1 MSIEHHTSNL
11 PNEIIEIILLH
22 LPIKSLLRFKSVSK
36 SWNSIISDPVF
47 THTHLQFSNSPHLF
61 LIKNRSF
68 QGAFSLLKLEAKK
81 FHREAVLSGPYGW
94 NTVLCHCNGVLLLT
108 DSYFKPTCYALWNP
122 STRTETYF
130 TFRYTFYED
139 MNYGICYDPAIH
151 DFKVVFAAGKNYAVF
166 CCKTDTWTRRV
177 GFPFKGTHSGVFADG
192 AYYWVWR
199 DKEDVRHV
207 VYFDSRIDKLKRL
220 QKPKQLTDEDHV
232 SVACLKDSLCLY
244 CNALG
249 DETKVRFWIKE
260 KGSSFKNCW
269 NEFSVIEN
277 VQTSIW
283 SFRPLCFLEDK
294 IVIRLESA
302 RFLIYSLC
310 DNTFEEFVD
319 DELCFVDLDPYKN
332 SLFFT
337 NLNAVSRRRRVI
349 VID

>member
-36 SWNSIISDPVF
+36 SWNSIISNPVF
-47 THTHLQFSNSPHLF
+47 AHTHLQFSNSPNLF

-68 QGAFSLLKLEAKK
+68 QGAFSLLKLEAQK

-139 MNYGICYDPAIH
+139 MNYG
-151 DFKVVFAAGKNYAVF
+151 
-166 CCKTDTWTRRV
+166 
-177 GFPFKGTHSGVFADG
+177 FPFKGTDSGVFADG

-232 SVACLKDSLCLY
+232 FVACLNDSLCLY
-244 CNALG
+244 CNTLG

-269 NEFSVIEN
+269 NEFLVIEN
-277 VQTSIW
+277 VPTSIW

-302 RFLIYSLC
+302 RFLIYSPC

>member
-36 SWNSIISDPVF
+36 SWNSIISNPVF
-47 THTHLQFSNSPHLF
+47 AHTHLQFSNSPNLF

-68 QGAFSLLKLEAKK
+68 QGAFSLLKLEAQK

-139 MNYGICYDPAIH
+139 MNYGLLRSRDPR
-151 DFKVVFAAGKNYAVF
+151 FQ
-166 CCKTDTWTRRV
+166 
-177 GFPFKGTHSGVFADG
+177 GFPFKGTDSGVFADG

-232 SVACLKDSLCLY
+232 FVACLNDSLCLY
-244 CNALG
+244 CNTLG

-269 NEFSVIEN
+269 NEFLNYASVRYARVLAILCLYTGMVLGTLTQLEEVAFEHPN
-277 VQTSIW
+277 MLCVPNLF
-283 SFRPLCFLEDK
+283 SFPLKKFD
-294 IVIRLESA
+294 
-302 RFLIYSLC
+302 
-310 DNTFEEFVD
+310 
-319 DELCFVDLDPYKN
+319 
-332 SLFFT
+332 
-337 NLNAVSRRRRVI
+337 
-349 VID
+349 